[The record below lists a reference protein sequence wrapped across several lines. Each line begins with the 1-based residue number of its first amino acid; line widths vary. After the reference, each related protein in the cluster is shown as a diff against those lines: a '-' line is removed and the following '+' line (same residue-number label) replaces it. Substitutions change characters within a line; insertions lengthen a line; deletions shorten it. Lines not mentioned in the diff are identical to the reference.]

1 MGLLLNYYL
10 INMRFNFNEAC
21 GVEGTAD
28 QLTLFTLQDLKDI
41 YYKNQNSLLLLHCI
55 PL

>member
-10 INMRFNFNEAC
+10 TNMRFNFNEAC

-28 QLTLFTLQDLKDI
+28 QVTLFTLKDI